1 MVMKKKEEDYGKEEN
16 VPKLTA
22 YARIKYKKAKQHD
35 AFIHEECTLFK
46 SDSGASVFLRIL

>member
-1 MVMKKKEEDYGKEEN
+1 MVMKKKEEDHGKEEN